1 MCESLP
7 DAEKAALS
15 PEQKNLWKQWDSL
28 KCEMHKCAL
37 ALASQHFVGS
47 SKVVAETKEEKEAKQ
62 EGNPEKV
69 CVHACVCLC
78 KYLFVCV

>member
-1 MCESLP
+1 MYESLP

-15 PEQKNLWKQWDSL
+15 PEQKHLWQQWDSL
-28 KCEMHKCAL
+28 KCEMHKY

-69 CVHACVCLC
+69 CVHVCVCL
-78 KYLFVCV
+78 YIYIYIYI